1 MTKGD
6 ANYRKV
12 YETLKGEILDGKYSA
27 ARSFPSSTA
36 LSRRFGIA
44 RFTIRQALDIL
55 VKEGLVRSQRG
66 RGTFVTNQGASR
78 RIGLMLSGL
87 TYSEYFQ
94 PIATAIMKFA
104 RDAGYEPCF
113 GAVQSCD
120 SAARLDE
127 ARKICDEFIHNHVAG
142 VIYHP
147 LDYAFDKGET
157 NRQILSV
164 FRKAGI
170 PVVLFDSDIEVMPDR
185 SEYDVVSIDNAQAG
199 ERVARH
205 LIDNGAKNIHFLL
218 KPNWIPNALL
228 RVRGVMNAVVAGGM
242 DWSPA
247 NVLIADP
254 RDVDLV
260 RRHFQK
266 RPRPDAF
273 VCENDTLA
281 AEFMRTLSQL
291 GLKIPDDVMLVG
303 FDDVAIARLLSPSLT
318 SVHQPCDMLAR
329 AAFHRLQERMSSPDS
344 PPQETF
350 LTARLSV
357 RASTVRSSFHANL
370 RGKGKKCSK

>member
-1 MTKGD
+1 MKDD
-6 ANYRKV
+6 ASYRKV
-12 YETLKGEILDGKYSA
+12 YETLRKEILDGRYSA
-27 ARSFPSSTA
+27 ARKFPSSTA
-36 LSRRFGIA
+36 LARRFGIT
-44 RFTIRQALDIL
+44 RFSIRQALDLL
-55 VKEGLVRSQRG
+55 VREGLVRSERG
-66 RGTFVTNQGASR
+66 RGTFVTEQGASR

-94 PIATAIMKFA
+94 PIATAIMRIA

-120 SAARLDE
+120 SAARLEE
-127 ARKICDEFIHNHVAG
+127 ARRICAEFIHNHVAG

-157 NRQILSV
+157 NHRILAV

-170 PVVLFDSDIEVMPDR
+170 PVVLFDSDVEVSPGR
-185 SEYDVVSIDNAQAG
+185 SEYDVVSIDNALAG
-199 ERVARH
+199 ERIARH
-205 LIDNGAKNIHFLL
+205 LIGAGAKNIHFLL

-228 RVRGVMNAVVAGGM
+228 RVRGVMNAVVDGGM
-242 DWSPA
+242 AWSPA

-254 RDVDLV
+254 RDVELV
-260 RRHFQK
+260 RRHFRK

-281 AEFMRTLSQL
+281 AEFMKTLAQL
-291 GLKIPDDVMLVG
+291 GLKVPDDVMLAG

-318 SVHQPCDMLAR
+318 SVHQPCEQIAQAVFRRLMERIATPGLPCQSISIPATFVAR
-329 AAFHRLQERMSSPDS
+329 RS
-344 PPQETF
+344 
-350 LTARLSV
+350 TARDKVISQ
-357 RASTVRSSFHANL
+357 
-370 RGKGKKCSK
+370 KGRRT